1 MCIYASIFYKIIFNY
16 IEYDN
21 EKNNIIKIILYYII
35 LYYIMSDSIT
45 ELNKL
50 SSYDSATG
58 NIPDQDG
65 GHPIVAAIAAVIAA
79 GALKLDPATRSSSSA
94 VTNAG
99 SAVLSTIRPAG
110 TADGSRGTLDRFFDR
125 NKNKNNIIL
134 TEQKQE
140 QKNSKKDSNKDS
152 KKDSKK
158 ENSYDLASAAAAA
171 ALAAAAAE
179 KLRQTTQDVGTKIT
193 SFDTSVGT
201 NTTSVGT
208 NTQSV
213 GTNTQS
219 VGTNTQSDVPIFKSK
234 LEKLKFL
241 IDKHFEKIKELI

>member
-1 MCIYASIFYKIIFNY
+1 
-16 IEYDN
+16 
-21 EKNNIIKIILYYII
+21 
-35 LYYIMSDSIT
+35 MSDSIT

-65 GHPIVAAIAAVIAA
+65 GVGVIP
-79 GALKLDPATRSSSSA
+79 ALVYALVSA
-94 VTNAG
+94 
-99 SAVLSTIRPAG
+99 STILPTLPKPGAALGKVGNSAPLATVGRDFGRDALATDHG
-110 TADGSRGTLDRFFDR
+110 GRGTLDRFFDR

-152 KKDSKK
+152 KIDSKKDSNK

-171 ALAAAAAE
+171 IAAAAAE

-193 SFDTSVGT
+193 SFDTSVPP
-201 NTTSVGT
+201 NTT
-208 NTQSV
+208 
-213 GTNTQS
+213 S

-241 IDKHFEKIKELI
+241 IDKHFEKINKLI